1 MDRLYGWIQNI
12 VYYLIFVTMIINL
25 LPAGKYEKYLRLFAG
40 VILILLVIQPITGG
54 LRLEDN
60 IAGIFKTLS
69 FENEAGELKAKLD
82 GMEARRLDELVKRY
96 EASAAEDIERMVS
109 LDGVESKAV
118 SVEINREEGSSDFGK
133 IKRISVILA
142 GEENSAGEKGAGEN
156 RDGEKGAGENRVGEN
171 RVGENRDGENRD
183 GENRVGENRDGEN
196 RDGENR
202 DEKNEPE
209 EHRNG
214 AGGQEVRADSEG
226 THLLQEKKVEVKT
239 QVEKIEPVDPVTIG
253 GGDAEGPLSS
263 KVSAPGAARN
273 GIFLELQREIASY
286 YQVEEQYVEI
296 RMEDE

>member
-12 VYYLIFVTMIINL
+12 VYYLIFVTIIINL

-133 IKRISVILA
+133 IKRISVLLA
-142 GEENSAGEKGAGEN
+142 GKEN

-171 RVGENRDGENRD
+171 RVGENR
-183 GENRVGENRDGEN
+183 VGENRDGEN
-196 RDGENR
+196 RDGENK
-202 DEKNEPE
+202 DEKNGPE

-239 QVEKIEPVDPVTIG
+239 QVEKIEPVDPVIIG
-253 GGDAEGPLSS
+253 GGDAEGSLSS

-273 GIFLELQREIASY
+273 GAFLELQREIASY

>member
-133 IKRISVILA
+133 IKRISVLLA
-142 GEENSAGEKGAGEN
+142 GKENRAGEKGAGENRAGEKGAGEN
-156 RDGEKGAGENRVGEN
+156 RDGEKGVGENRVGEN

-183 GENRVGENRDGEN
+183 GENG
-196 RDGENR
+196 
-202 DEKNEPE
+202 PE
-209 EHRNG
+209 EHWNG
-214 AGGQEVRADSEG
+214 AGGQEVRSDSEG
-226 THLLQEKKVEVKT
+226 TLLLQEKKVEVKT

-273 GIFLELQREIASY
+273 GAFLELQREIASY

>member
-133 IKRISVILA
+133 IKRISVLLA
-142 GEENSAGEKGAGEN
+142 GKENRAGEKGA
-156 RDGEKGAGENRVGEN
+156 
-171 RVGENRDGENRD
+171 GENRDGENRD
-183 GENRVGENRDGEN
+183 GENRVGENRD
-196 RDGENR
+196 
-202 DEKNEPE
+202 EKNGSE
-209 EHRNG
+209 EHWNG

-273 GIFLELQREIASY
+273 GTFLELQREIASY

>member
-171 RVGENRDGENRD
+171 RVGENR
-183 GENRVGENRDGEN
+183 VGENRDGEN
-196 RDGENR
+196 RDRENR

-209 EHRNG
+209 EHWNG